1 MADLA
6 DPIGGEHH
14 RSIGGPIQYA
24 QQRLGQHERSV
35 EVDLQDPIPEFDV
48 EIGDR
53 RQPLEQSRIVQQPVQ
68 AAELGFQHLR
78 QIGEVLGGSPFQ
90 IHRVD
95 GRLGGTRLFELV
107 VSLLQLADGAPEQD
121 HGGAV
126 HAQPA
131 GGGAADA
138 VSGAGHQNDP
148 VFQQVGGGLV
158 ILHGKCIRQG

>member
-1 MADLA
+1 M
-6 DPIGGEHH
+6 
-14 RSIGGPIQYA
+14 
-24 QQRLGQHERSV
+24 
-35 EVDLQDPIPEFDV
+35 QDPIPEFDV

-53 RQPLEQSRIVQQPVQ
+53 RQSLEQSRIVQQPVQ
-68 AAELGFQHLR
+68 AAELGFSTCAR
-78 QIGEVLGGSPFQ
+78 SAKSLGWPFQ

-95 GRLGGTRLFELV
+95 GWLGGARLFEFV

-148 VFQQVGGGLV
+148 VFQQVGGGW
-158 ILHGKCIRQG
+158 